1 MSTTTATHVKSAGW
15 RAAGVVIATVVS
27 CSAQAADPIGDTRAA
42 EFRRSDDAPAISPA
56 ITFAARVSSLRA
68 SILNA
73 LVQGGRLLSLE
84 AQQTRFGT
92 FYPKEF
98 HSFDSNNDLF
108 LSSAEA
114 GNRDALRL
122 LIAEQQVRVS
132 LRNDLHV
139 ACELSQYQAAQ
150 QEPEPALKLAVQFRF
165 K

>member
-1 MSTTTATHVKSAGW
+1 MRMKFAGW
-15 RAAGVVIATVVS
+15 RAAAVAVAAITS
-27 CSAQAADPIGDTRAA
+27 CSAQAADPVADSRAA
-42 EFRRSDDAPAISPA
+42 EFRLSDDVPAV
-56 ITFAARVSSLRA
+56 TFAERVSSLRA

-73 LVQGGRLLSLE
+73 LLQGGHLLSLE
-84 AQQTRFGT
+84 AKQARFGA
-92 FYPKEF
+92 FAPKEVQ
-98 HSFDSNNDLF
+98 SFDSNNDLF

-114 GNRDALRL
+114 GHRDALRL